1 MKPLLLSVTILMAF
15 ASVAEAAKFTG
26 RTAQDRKVVVRTD
39 SDNVPIQF
47 AMRWRAEC
55 EDRSNIVHATTFLQ
69 PFIESSETRV
79 RDGGPYTTHV
89 RDDAGKRY
97 EVRVRTR
104 MRAHRVTDRKW
115 RGRFRMT
122 MKVYRNDRFL
132 TDCGTGRVR
141 WTATR

>member
-1 MKPLLLSVTILMAF
+1 MKPLLLCTAILMLF
-15 ASVAEAAKFTG
+15 ASVAEAARFTG
-26 RTAQDRKVVVRTD
+26 RTAQDRRVVVRTD

-47 AMRWRAEC
+47 GVRWRAEC
-55 EDRSNIVHATTFLQ
+55 EDRSNIVHATTFRQ
-69 PFIESSETRV
+69 PFKESSASRV

-89 RDDAGKRY
+89 RDDRGRRY
-97 EVRVRTR
+97 ELRVRTR

-122 MKVYRNDRFL
+122 MKVYRNDRFV

-141 WTATR
+141 WSATR